1 MSEVEFEAVSGR
13 PQEKEPGPGLV
24 PQTLKV
30 ESVPCTLG
38 LSKVQQ
44 GHRSRSYR
52 AQVGKAVRAVTS
64 ADRWEDLWDSCVYF
78 SLTPLDGMTVVSSG
92 WSQWSGAG
100 DQNSGHLCSLL
111 TLVSHV

>member
-1 MSEVEFEAVSGR
+1 ME
-13 PQEKEPGPGLV
+13 GPKKRSLVLAWYLKRSRWNQCPAPWGSAKRSRVTAAGLIQ
-24 PQTLKV
+24 PRWARQ
-30 ESVPCTLG
+30 CG
-38 LSKVQQ
+38 LSLLQI
-44 GHRSRSYR
+44 GGR
-52 AQVGKAVRAVTS
+52 TS
-64 ADRWEDLWDSCVYF
+64 GTRVYF